1 VLATAACGGL
11 VFASMTDGGRHARD
25 LRLAM
30 PELETLARA
39 AGLGLDQVSVSGQRF
54 TPDADVFDAL
64 QLDRNQLLLGF
75 DSAAARRRIESLPWV
90 LSAELTRVLPGRLEI
105 AIRERQAYATW
116 DRGPDEVM
124 VDRTGRILQRIPK
137 GSVQGLPH
145 VKGEDAGPE
154 APGLMTL
161 IARYPAITASF
172 AGAERVGGR
181 RWRVSLT
188 NGSEIELPADGE
200 ALVLDRLAAQGELL
214 EIAQGSPRIVDLR
227 ASGRIAV
234 RPAPVAARRVAGVGG
249 LP

>member
-1 VLATAACGGL
+1 
-11 VFASMTDGGRHARD
+11 
-25 LRLAM
+25 
-30 PELETLARA
+30 
-39 AGLGLDQVSVSGQRF
+39 
-54 TPDADVFDAL
+54 
-64 QLDRNQLLLGF
+64 
-75 DSAAARRRIESLPWV
+75 
-90 LSAELTRVLPGRLEI
+90 
-105 AIRERQAYATW
+105 
-116 DRGPDEVM
+116 
-124 VDRTGRILQRIPK
+124 
-137 GSVQGLPH
+137 
-145 VKGEDAGPE
+145 
-154 APGLMTL
+154 MTL